1 MDLLCKF
8 LSMTR
13 FFILSTL
20 AVLFLVAC
28 GGSGGAANQGGTPI
42 QAMAPSLTTQPTGVT
57 VSVGSVAIFSV
68 TAAGSTP
75 LSYQWQMRK
84 DTDTTWSSAPGSAQ
98 SASYAIQATTIKDN
112 GYVYRVQVSNSAG
125 TATSDAAVLTVIVPS
140 LSVERQVNATLTDS
154 NITAIPSTGE
164 APHLAIN
171 PSASVN
177 QRGKLLVF
185 LPGTQGR
192 PAQYS
197 YILRAGA
204 ARGFHA
210 VGLNYPNQTAMGTLC
225 QSSADPD
232 CYWTARNVV
241 IFGNGTPVNGQSA
254 VTQADSLVNRLNKL
268 LNWLNNANPSE
279 GWSQFLLTNQT
290 VDWSKVVLAGH
301 SQGGG
306 HVGVLT
312 KTVSLSRAIYF
323 SSPED
328 WNELSN
334 RPASWTSMRPN
345 VTPASM
351 QYGFGSDS
359 DTLVPN
365 AHAFV
370 HWDNLGLVK
379 PASGPVLVDGVSIP
393 FSNSHQ
399 LHTSLPFNPSSS
411 AFTLSLKNHGISVV
425 DTSTPVD
432 GNGKPLFDT
441 NGVWEYLCFQ

>member
-1 MDLLCKF
+1 MTHSPF
-8 LSMTR
+8 LATS
-13 FFILSTL
+13 L
-20 AVLFLVAC
+20 VLFLVAC
-28 GGSGGAANQGGTPI
+28 GGSGGATNQGGMPI
-42 QAMAPSLTTQPTGVT
+42 QSTPPSFTSQPTGVT
-57 VSVGSVAIFSV
+57 VSVGSVAMFSV
-68 TAAGSTP
+68 TAAGSAP

-84 DTDTTWSSAPGSAQ
+84 DTETTWSSAPGSAQ
-98 SASYAIQATTIKDN
+98 SANYVTQATAVKDN
-112 GYVYRVQVSNSAG
+112 GYFYRVQVSNSAG
-125 TATSDAAVLTVIVPS
+125 TATSDAALLTVIAALP
-140 LSVERQVNATLTDS
+140 SVERQVNATLTDS
-154 NITAIPSTGE
+154 NITAIPSTVE

-192 PAQYS
+192 PSQYS

-210 VGLNYPNQTAMGTLC
+210 LGLNYANQTAMGTLC
-225 QSSADPD
+225 QFSADPD
-232 CYWTARNVV
+232 CYWNARNVV

-254 VTQADSLVNRLNKL
+254 VTPADSLVNRLNKL

-279 GWSQFLLTNQT
+279 GWSQFLLSNKN

-306 HVGVLT
+306 HVGILA

-328 WNELSN
+328 WNESSN
-334 RPASWTSMRPN
+334 RPASWTASKPN
-345 VTPASM
+345 VTPANL
-351 QYGFGSDS
+351 QYGFGSGS

-365 AHAFV
+365 AHAFA
-370 HWDNLGLVK
+370 HWDNLGLTK
-379 PASGPVLVDGVSIP
+379 PASGPVLVDGVSQP

-399 LHTSLPFNPSSS
+399 LYTLLPFNPSSL
-411 AFTLSLKNHGISVV
+411 ALTLALKNHGISVV
-425 DTSTPVD
+425 DASTPLD